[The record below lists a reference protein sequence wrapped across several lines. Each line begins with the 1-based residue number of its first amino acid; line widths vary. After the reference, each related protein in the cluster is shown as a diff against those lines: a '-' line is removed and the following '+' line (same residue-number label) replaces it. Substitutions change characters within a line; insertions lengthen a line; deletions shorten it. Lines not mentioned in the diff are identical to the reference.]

1 MKKLVDLPFNNFC
14 HSREGGNP
22 IINYKNWAPAYAG
35 ATGSQLF
42 YFETTN
48 ISKMSERRP
57 IGIFDSGL
65 GGLTVVRAVRALL
78 PSEDIVYF
86 GDIARL
92 PYGTKSPLQIL
103 RCSKDNTEF
112 LMTHKV
118 KALVVACNSSASAS
132 LEVLQNCY
140 KVPILADVIRPAA
153 AEAVRLSPSGRIGVM
168 GTQATVRSKVYEKYL
183 KQYARDRNTRGK
195 SVKVY
200 SVAAPLLVSLVET
213 GWLRDSV
220 TQDIV
225 NRYIEP
231 LSAQKIDT
239 LILGCTHVPLL
250 KEAVRRAVG
259 KSVHIIDAAPLV
271 AEGLKRSLERS
282 NLLYSANG
290 RAGKLK
296 VFVSDAPEDFKRI
309 GERFLGEKLS
319 GVKKVSLP

>member
-1 MKKLVDLPFNNFC
+1 MKKRAALPFKFFN
-14 HSREGGNP
+14 
-22 IINYKNWAPAYAG
+22 KNRQVA
-35 ATGSQLF
+35 SDELF
-42 YFETTN
+42 YFETSNVTQ
-48 ISKMSERRP
+48 ISERRP

-65 GGLTVVRAVRALL
+65 GGLTVVRAVRQLL

-92 PYGTKSPLQIL
+92 PYGTKSPSQIL

-132 LEVLQNCY
+132 LEVLQSCY

-153 AEAVRLSPSGRIGVM
+153 AEATRLSSSGRIGVM

-183 KQYARDRNTRGK
+183 KQYARDGK
-195 SVKVY
+195 GVKVY
-200 SVAAPLLVSLVET
+200 SAAAPLLVSLVET

-225 NRYIEP
+225 DRYVEP
-231 LSAQKIDT
+231 LLAHKIDT
-239 LILGCTHVPLL
+239 LILGCTHFPLL
-250 KEAVRRAVG
+250 KEAVRRSVG

-282 NLLYSANG
+282 NLLYSENG

-319 GVKKVSLP
+319 GVKKVSLS

>member
-1 MKKLVDLPFNNFC
+1 MKKLVDLPFKFFNKDP
-14 HSREGGNP
+14 HAASAEP
-22 IINYKNWAPAYAG
+22 
-35 ATGSQLF
+35 F
-42 YFETTN
+42 YFETAN
-48 ISKMSERRP
+48 ISQMSERRP

-65 GGLTVVRAVRALL
+65 GGLTVVRAVRRLL

-92 PYGTKSPLQIL
+92 PYGIKSPQQIL
-103 RCSKDNTEF
+103 RCSKDNVEF
-112 LMTHKV
+112 LMGHKI

-132 LEVLQNCY
+132 LDVLQNCY

-183 KQYARDRNTRGK
+183 KLYARGK

-225 NRYIEP
+225 DRYAEP
-231 LSAQKIDT
+231 LLAHKIDT
-239 LILGCTHVPLL
+239 LILGCTHFPLL
-250 KEAVRRAVG
+250 KEAVRRSVG

-282 NLLYSANG
+282 NLLYSANS